1 MSLARLAKKSIK
13 AYKEGGIAL
22 FFKKVLIF
30 FVNKARKAI
39 LYIPHL
45 PPFSFNYK
53 EKSFSFGY
61 RDKYLYYDSEP
72 KVMPEPSDTVIEAGV
87 YAGKDTAMFAKLAN
101 NVIGFEPSP
110 RNYPKAKN
118 NLKRYNNIVL
128 LNEGLWNEKDELEIQ
143 YSGGDHDDGFLDSD
157 SENTTPA
164 ENIPVNTLEEY
175 TDRLNVDEVNFLKIE
190 AEGAEPEII
199 EGMGEIRPEKI
210 AVNADEERGG
220 ESPSKE
226 IIDLLQSR
234 GYNLVGASRGHIL
247 YFVLDEVPYYAFRD
261 W

>member
-1 MSLARLAKKSIK
+1 MSLARLAEESVK
-13 AYKEGGIAL
+13 AYKEGGTAL
-22 FFKKVLIF
+22 FFNRVWTFFKVNTFLLF
-30 FVNKARKAI
+30 
-39 LYIPHL
+39 IPNF

-87 YAGKDTAMFAKLAN
+87 YKGRDTAMFAKLAD

-110 RNYPKAKN
+110 RNYQKAKN
-118 NLKRYNNIVL
+118 NLKRYNNIAL
-128 LNEGLWNEKDELEIQ
+128 LNEGLWNKKDELEIQ
-143 YSGGDHDDGFLDSD
+143 YSSEDYDDGFLDLD
-157 SENTTPA
+157 SENTTSA
-164 ENIPVNTLEEY
+164 ENISANTLEEY
-175 TDRLNVDEVNFLKIE
+175 VDRLNIDEVNFVKIE

-220 ESPSKE
+220 ESTSKE
-226 IIDLLQSR
+226 VIDLLQSR
-234 GYNLVGASRGHIL
+234 GYNLVAASRGHIL
-247 YFVLDEVPYYAFRD
+247 YFVLDEVPFYAFRS